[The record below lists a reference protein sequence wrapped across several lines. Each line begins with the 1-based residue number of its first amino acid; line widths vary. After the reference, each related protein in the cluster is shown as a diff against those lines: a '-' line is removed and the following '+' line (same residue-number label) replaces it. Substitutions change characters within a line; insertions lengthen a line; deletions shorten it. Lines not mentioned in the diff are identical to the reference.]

1 MAQTNSTGTWAGLVL
16 LYLNEPYSLKY
27 VINTPSL
34 SLLMLEQGRAMLS
47 LLESEAKGNISN
59 TDPVLVKILFL
70 FMIELFILF
79 WIC

>member
-34 SLLMLEQGRAMLS
+34 SLLMLEQGRAM
-47 LLESEAKGNISN
+47 SEAKGNISN

-70 FMIELFILF
+70 FIIELFVLF